1 MPRMPHETRA
11 QLEAFKAVKVKHPR
25 LDEVDQQVTQAID
38 EHAGYTHLLL
48 YGPSGV
54 GKSTVIR
61 RIAERFCAEEPNP
74 VRVPVVLV
82 EARPSDTGTY
92 VRLDY
97 YRQVLLALKAHV
109 VVKELLVN
117 ITTASTPTRGA
128 RHVTE
133 WLDLR
138 EAVEHALARL
148 DVKAVVIDEAQHL
161 MQVAPPLKPTDQL
174 DWLKSMTNRTNV
186 LHVLVGTY
194 DLFDFRNLHGQAARR
209 GRDLHFPR
217 YHVDIASE
225 RQEFVGALR
234 YLLEHVPLT
243 CDVSALLARWR
254 WFADCSLGCVGILKD
269 WLVQTV
275 AATLGEVGSALTL
288 EALTQHALQPAQ
300 RVRLEV
306 DARAGE
312 QKVAVGN
319 AASHEQLQ
327 ALLGLASPVSHASPP
342 LPVPQ
347 ALSEP
352 DTYAVLQPETRS
364 QEPVRR
370 RGRVGVRAP
379 ARDPVG
385 GAASETLPSKCTF
398 AGAVEV
404 EPMRLRQAETR
415 ALECPAC
422 GAVRTVLLHRDVV
435 RFPPHQL
442 LRTRTTKDVT
452 RWIRQGT
459 VWTLWEK
466 PR

>member
-1 MPRMPHETRA
+1 MPRLTHEAHT

-25 LDEVDQQVTQAID
+25 LDEVDQHVTQALD

-54 GKSTVIR
+54 GKSTVIHW
-61 RIAERFCAEEPNP
+61 IAERFCAEEPNQA
-74 VRVPVVLV
+74 RVPVVLV

-97 YRQVLLALKAHV
+97 YRQVLTTLKAHV

-117 ITTASTPTRGA
+117 ITTAPKPTRGS

-138 EAVEHALARL
+138 EAVEQAVARL
-148 DVKAVVIDEAQHL
+148 QVQAVVIDEAQHL
-161 MQVAPPLKPTDQL
+161 MQVAAPHKPADQL
-174 DWLKSMTNRTNV
+174 DWLKSMTNWTHV

-194 DLFDFRNLHGQAARR
+194 DVFDFRNLHGQAARR

-217 YHVDIASE
+217 YHVDTTSE

-275 AATLGEVGSALTL
+275 AATLGDADPALTL

-312 QKVAVGN
+312 HKVAVGN
-319 AASHEQLQ
+319 ATSHEQLQ
-327 ALLGLASPVSHASPP
+327 ALLGLPSRLSRANPP
-342 LPVPQ
+342 PPGPQ
-347 ALSEP
+347 ALPEP
-352 DTYAVLQPETRS
+352 ATPTVPRPAARPAD
-364 QEPVRR
+364 PVRR

-385 GAASETLPSKCTF
+385 GAASETLPPKCAF
-398 AGAVEV
+398 AGAVDV
-404 EPMRLRQAETR
+404 EPMRLRQAATR

-422 GAVRTVLLHRDVV
+422 GAVRTVHLQGDVV
-435 RFPPHQL
+435 RFPTHQP

-452 RWIRQGT
+452 RWVKQGT
-459 VWTLWEK
+459 GWTVWEK
-466 PR
+466 PG

>member
-1 MPRMPHETRA
+1 MPRLTHEAHT

-25 LDEVDQQVTQAID
+25 LDEVDQHVTQALD

-54 GKSTVIR
+54 GKSTVIH
-61 RIAERFCAEEPNP
+61 RIAERFCAEEPNQA
-74 VRVPVVLV
+74 RVPVVLV

-97 YRQVLLALKAHV
+97 YRQVLTTLKAHV

-117 ITTASTPTRGA
+117 ITTAPKPTRGS

-138 EAVEHALARL
+138 EAVEQAVARL
-148 DVKAVVIDEAQHL
+148 QVQAVVIDEAQHL
-161 MQVAPPLKPTDQL
+161 MQVAAPHKPADQL
-174 DWLKSMTNRTNV
+174 DWLKSMTNWTHV

-194 DLFDFRNLHGQAARR
+194 DVFDFRNLHGQAARR

-217 YHVDIASE
+217 YHVDTTSE

-275 AATLGEVGSALTL
+275 AATLGDAGPALTL
-288 EALTQHALQPAQ
+288 EALTRHALQPAQ

-312 QKVAVGN
+312 HKVAVGN
-319 AASHEQLQ
+319 ATSHEQLQ
-327 ALLGLASPVSHASPP
+327 ALLGAGHADRSAAGRAARRPGEAARTRRRP
-342 LPVPQ
+342 GAGTRSGGRRRLGDAPTEMCLCWSRRCGTDAPAAGRDACPGMPRVWSRPDGAPAGGRG
-347 ALSEP
+347 ALSHPSTPADP
-352 DTYAVLQPETRS
+352 DHERCDTVGPTGHDVDRLGKTRIGLSARVYAL
-364 QEPVRR
+364 
-370 RGRVGVRAP
+370 A
-379 ARDPVG
+379 
-385 GAASETLPSKCTF
+385 
-398 AGAVEV
+398 
-404 EPMRLRQAETR
+404 
-415 ALECPAC
+415 
-422 GAVRTVLLHRDVV
+422 
-435 RFPPHQL
+435 
-442 LRTRTTKDVT
+442 
-452 RWIRQGT
+452 
-459 VWTLWEK
+459 
-466 PR
+466 

>member
-1 MPRMPHETRA
+1 MPRLTHEAHT

-25 LDEVDQQVTQAID
+25 LDEVDQHVTQALD

-54 GKSTVIR
+54 GKSTVIHW
-61 RIAERFCAEEPNP
+61 IAERFCADEPNQA
-74 VRVPVVLV
+74 RVPVVLV

-97 YRQVLLALKAHV
+97 YRQVLTTLKAHV

-117 ITTASTPTRGA
+117 ITTAPKPTRGS

-138 EAVEHALARL
+138 EAVEQAVARL
-148 DVKAVVIDEAQHL
+148 QVQAVVIDEAQHL
-161 MQVAPPLKPTDQL
+161 MQVAAPHKPADQL
-174 DWLKSMTNRTNV
+174 DWLKSMTNWTHV

-194 DLFDFRNLHGQAARR
+194 DVFDFRNLHGQAARR

-217 YHVDIASE
+217 SHVDTTSE

-275 AATLGEVGSALTL
+275 AATLGDADPALTL
-288 EALTQHALQPAQ
+288 EALTRHALQPAQ

-306 DARAGE
+306 DASAGE
-312 QKVAVGN
+312 HKVAVGN
-319 AASHEQLQ
+319 ATSYEQLQ
-327 ALLGLASPVSHASPP
+327 ALLGPPAHPRSAPLSPLVPPALPGPGAPSSSSPDARP
-342 LPVPQ
+342 
-347 ALSEP
+347 
-352 DTYAVLQPETRS
+352 PETA
-364 QEPVRR
+364 RR
-370 RGRVGVRAP
+370 RRSVGRRAP

-385 GAASETLPSKCTF
+385 DTAPAALPPKCTF
-398 AGAVEV
+398 AGMVDI
-404 EPMRLRQAETR
+404 EPRHLQHRETYTI
-415 ALECPAC
+415 ECPAC
-422 GAVRTVLLHRDVV
+422 GAVRAVSLQGGVV
-435 RFPPHQL
+435 RFP
-442 LRTRTTKDVT
+442 
-452 RWIRQGT
+452 
-459 VWTLWEK
+459 
-466 PR
+466 